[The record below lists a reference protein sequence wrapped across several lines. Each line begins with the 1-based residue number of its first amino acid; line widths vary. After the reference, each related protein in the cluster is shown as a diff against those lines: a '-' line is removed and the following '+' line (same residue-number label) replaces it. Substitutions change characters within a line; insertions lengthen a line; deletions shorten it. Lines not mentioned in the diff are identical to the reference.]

1 MITFSE
7 NPACTRLLP
16 ACAKSLS
23 VYTVDQEK
31 HILKKEPVLTDKGT
45 EQINTSE
52 QGRS

>member
-7 NPACTRLLP
+7 NPACACLLP
-16 ACAKSLS
+16 ACAKALS

-31 HILKKEPVLTDKGT
+31 THYKQEPALTDKGT